1 MHVHA
6 HIPLLLCNQSHILAI
21 SAMHYTLQNG
31 RTLLHR
37 AAEAGD
43 VDAVQ
48 LLIKD
53 QFDVNSQILQV

>member
-1 MHVHA
+1 MYMDTYPYYA
-6 HIPLLLCNQSHILAI
+6 INPIIILAI
-21 SAMHYTLQNG
+21 SALHFTLQNG
-31 RTLLHR
+31 QTLLHR

>member
-1 MHVHA
+1 
-6 HIPLLLCNQSHILAI
+6 
-21 SAMHYTLQNG
+21 MHYILQNG
-31 RTLLHR
+31 LTLLHR
-37 AAEAGD
+37 TAEAGD